1 MDGGFDFRLVII
13 FLLVTLLIVVLIF
26 LYKYLLNYF
35 SKGRLKTEEYCVL
48 YSLESKSPKGE
59 VEFYFTVPDD
69 QIHVSFQIL
78 NEKWELHKELKAEVI
93 SKGGTIINFNLDEL
107 DKGLYYYGIVTP
119 KQETFKK
126 VYIN

>member
-1 MDGGFDFRLVII
+1 MDPGFDFSLVII
-13 FLLVTLLIVVLIF
+13 FLLVTLLIIVLII

-35 SKGRLKTEEYCVL
+35 SKDRLKTEEYCVL
-48 YSLESKSPKGE
+48 YSLESNSSKGE

-78 NEKWELHKELKAEVI
+78 NEKWELHKELKSEVI

-107 DKGLYYYGIVTP
+107 DKGLYYYGIVTS

>member
-1 MDGGFDFRLVII
+1 MDPGFDFRLVII
-13 FLLVTLLIVVLIF
+13 FLLVTLLIIVLII

-35 SKGRLKTEEYCVL
+35 SKDRLKTEEYCVL
-48 YSLESKSPKGE
+48 YSLDSNFPKGE

-78 NEKWELHKELKAEVI
+78 NEKWELHKELKSEVI

>member
-1 MDGGFDFRLVII
+1 MDRGFDFRLVII
-13 FLLVTLLIVVLIF
+13 FLLVTLLIIVLII

-35 SKGRLKTEEYCVL
+35 SKDRLKTEEYCVL
-48 YSLESKSPKGE
+48 YSLDSNFPKGE

-78 NEKWELHKELKAEVI
+78 NEKWELHKELKSEVI

-126 VYIN
+126 VYVN